1 VFDPHRQDRHRRAAV
16 GAKDSRPWPRLHG
29 WGEHNPQQQLEQLH
43 QLLGQAVQ
51 QPVIPHSAVAP
62 VGLLARCPT
71 AGPGRETWDWRSFS
85 L

>member
-1 VFDPHRQDRHRRAAV
+1 MFDPHRQDCHRHAAV
-16 GAKDSRPWPRLHG
+16 GAKDSRPGPRLYG

-62 VGLLARCPT
+62 VGLLARCTT
-71 AGPGRETWDWRSFS
+71 AGPGREAWNWRRFS